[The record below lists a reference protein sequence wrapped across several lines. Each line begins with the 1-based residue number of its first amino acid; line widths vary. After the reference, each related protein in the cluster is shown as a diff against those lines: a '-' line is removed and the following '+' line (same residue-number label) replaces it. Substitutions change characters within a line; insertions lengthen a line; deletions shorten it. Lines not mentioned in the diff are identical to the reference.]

1 MSFIEMFD
9 EKGIL
14 GEKVVAD
21 SLIPL
26 LTAKDLAEDIT
37 FKQLYDYNKIDI
49 HIYATNINSYYLEKV
64 DLSHTT
70 HPELPI
76 IKALSMSAA
85 YPFAFKPVCSGED
98 CFIDGG
104 LLNNYPLNDC
114 IIQTKCNT
122 DEIMAF
128 KNIWILDDS
137 KVSEKSSI
145 IDFLLMLMKKMQR
158 SIDTESKQEDVKH
171 TVKCSIENLDGFSS
185 WIKAVS
191 TEEMRKKLIDRGE
204 TQAKEFLYSINI

>member
-1 MSFIEMFD
+1 MF
-9 EKGIL
+9 
-14 GEKVVAD
+14 AD

-26 LTAKDLAEDIT
+26 LTAKDLADDIT
-37 FKQLYDYNKIDI
+37 FKQLYEYNKIDI

-70 HPELPI
+70 HPDLPI

-122 DEIMAF
+122 EEILAL
-128 KNIWILDDS
+128 KNI
-137 KVSEKSSI
+137 
-145 IDFLLMLMKKMQR
+145 
-158 SIDTESKQEDVKH
+158 
-171 TVKCSIENLDGFSS
+171 
-185 WIKAVS
+185 A
-191 TEEMRKKLIDRGE
+191 
-204 TQAKEFLYSINI
+204 